1 MLERIAERRTD
12 LVFDYVRKGHK
23 PSSKTNGSS
32 LIQWCGYY
40 GDVSAIEFLL
50 EKGETLDSLGKDKRL
65 DAAAFHGHW
74 RLCQFLIES
83 GEDVNSRETDTG
95 DTPLHRTS
103 APHGPETGFWAN
115 ECGVSAWCVSFF
127 QPTTQPTTC
136 DVLYD
141 FRAVWQSPR
150 SCKLL

>member
-50 EKGETLDSLGKDKRL
+50 EKGETLDSLGKISASMLRL
-65 DAAAFHGHW
+65 FTAIGGCASFSSKA
-74 RLCQFLIES
+74 
-83 GEDVNSRETDTG
+83 V
-95 DTPLHRTS
+95 RT
-103 APHGPETGFWAN
+103 
-115 ECGVSAWCVSFF
+115 
-127 QPTTQPTTC
+127 
-136 DVLYD
+136 
-141 FRAVWQSPR
+141 
-150 SCKLL
+150 